1 MVDSYSNAACTGPTK
16 LHVLALLPDC
26 VVSDGMAEK
35 HGFRAKR
42 GFVLKQ
48 RRGQHVHFSL
58 GCVNTEAEAV
68 SADVTGEAH
77 GSAAQCTWYQAE
89 AAPRGLTRQSSKDQ

>member
-1 MVDSYSNAACTGPTK
+1 M
-16 LHVLALLPDC
+16 LALLPDC
-26 VVSDGMAEK
+26 EASEEMAQM

-48 RRGQHVHFSL
+48 RRGQHVRFSL
-58 GCVNTEAEAV
+58 GCGNTEAAAV
-68 SADVTGEAH
+68 SADDTCGAH

-89 AAPRGLTRQSSKDQ
+89 AALRGLQRQSGKEQ